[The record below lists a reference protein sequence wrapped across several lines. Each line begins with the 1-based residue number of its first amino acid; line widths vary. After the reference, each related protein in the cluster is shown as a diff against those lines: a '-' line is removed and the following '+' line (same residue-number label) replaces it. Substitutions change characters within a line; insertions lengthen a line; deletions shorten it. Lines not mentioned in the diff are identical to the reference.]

1 MVGVYYLSGDLHG
14 DTALVL
20 LAHLPLAQHRAQLA
34 AGAPWVSRGQ
44 GVKVAE
50 DAPSAQAS
58 LAEGSC

>member
-1 MVGVYYLSGDLHG
+1 MVGIYYLSGDLHG

-44 GVKVAE
+44 GSEGTE
-50 DAPSAQAS
+50 DAPSA
-58 LAEGSC
+58 